1 MIPIIICSTSD
12 VVAGDKLLASYTY
25 NNFNGKLAKIE
36 YGNGLKEEYVYNEL
50 DMISEIWYTK
60 DGVRTKAYSYSYTSK
75 GAIYRFDN
83 HLTGQSTIYDY
94 DSTGRLESVTEY
106 STSEMTSELVEK
118 YTYYT

>member
-60 DGVRTKAYSYSYTSK
+60 DEVRTKAYSYFYTSDGKIAELTDHLLGK
-75 GAIYRFDN
+75 G
-83 HLTGQSTIYDY
+83 
-94 DSTGRLESVTEY
+94 
-106 STSEMTSELVEK
+106 
-118 YTYYT
+118 